1 MSSRLAVIM
10 VAIAVT
16 SLLAGNPA
24 AAQSFGDRL
33 LQKAKQQVER
43 RIETVAEQAVEQS
56 LDVTEGAMRCRSS
69 DSECIRGAQ
78 ERGQTIV
85 YTDDSDNPVEP
96 PGPGAS
102 SGSDGAA
109 TAGGPAAARVGEG
122 AWANYDFVPGD
133 RVLVAEDFS
142 TDRVG
147 NFPRRLEFVE
157 GNLEIV
163 EWQGARFLSSTAESG
178 FNVRLPETLPE
189 RFTIEFDLHTQ
200 IFLGEAHVLTEPQR
214 NSYEANAAIYGGPML
229 VFGRRSGISVPEA
242 LTSTPQLVESL
253 VPVRIMADG
262 DYVKVFLNERR
273 VANVPNAKFPRTNG
287 VQIWLKGTE
296 DKATLLGNLRIA
308 AGGRELYDAL
318 QTDGKVTTQGILFDT
333 GSDRIRPESTPTLK
347 EIADMLTRYGDLR
360 LRIEGHTDNVGDPST
375 NQQLSERRAEAVR
388 QYLVTS
394 EGVDAMRLTAV
405 GKGQTEPAADNDSPE
420 GRQNNRRVVLVKI

>member
-1 MSSRLAVIM
+1 MSSRLPVVVVA
-10 VAIAVT
+10 VAIT
-16 SLLAGNPA
+16 SLFSGGPA
-24 AAQSFGDRL
+24 AAQSLDRL
-33 LQKAKQQVER
+33 FQKAKQQVER
-43 RIETVAEQAVEQS
+43 RIETRAEQAVEQS
-56 LDVTEGAMRCRSS
+56 LDLTEEAMRCRSS
-69 DSECIRGAQ
+69 DSECIRVAQ
-78 ERGQTIV
+78 ERGQEIV
-85 YTDDSDNPVEP
+85 YTDNSGNAIEP
-96 PGPGAS
+96 PNSGAS
-102 SGSDGAA
+102 GGSDA
-109 TAGGPAAARVGEG
+109 TAAASGPAGGRVGEG

-133 RVLVAEDFS
+133 RVLFAEDFAA
-142 TDRVG
+142 DRVG

-163 EWQGARFLSSTAESG
+163 EWQGARFLRSTAESG

-214 NSYEANAAIYGGPML
+214 NSYEANAAIYGGPLL
-229 VFGRRSGISVPEA
+229 VFGRRSGISAPEA
-242 LTSTPQLVESL
+242 LTSTPQFVESL

-308 AGGRELYDAL
+308 AGGRQLYDAL
-318 QTDGKVTTQGILFDT
+318 QADGKVTTQGILFDT